1 MVRQRCSVKKRI
13 RTKRAPSRGLL
24 FLTASRFGRNQVLPE
39 AKTAGM
45 PALTALAAPRWNYS
59 ADPALDAMIAHIRD
73 TYPPHV
79 PAGLDRFHSLLG
91 ALGDP
96 QLLLPPVFHVAGT
109 NGKGSTVAFLQA
121 MLEAGGKRV
130 HRFISPHLVR
140 FSERIVL
147 GGREIPDD
155 LLKSLITEV
164 DAAAKGHEIS
174 FFEFFTALAFL
185 AFARHPADAVLL
197 EVGLGGLL
205 DATNVI
211 DNPACAVITR
221 ISYDHMRTLGDTLPA
236 IAAQKAGIIKRGC
249 PAAVAPQFD
258 PAVLPVFDAVA
269 AESGASCLQAG
280 GRDWQV
286 TPVQGGFRYRAGD
299 VVFDLPLPALQGA
312 HQILNAG
319 AAITALRLSP
329 FAALANVQTLSE
341 ALRRVRWAGRLE
353 RLQSGVLAALLPA
366 GWELWVDGA
375 HNDSG
380 ADTLREQIATWA
392 AADGLPLHLVTAFKA
407 RKTPDDFFRR
417 LAGCFASAQAVAFDI
432 DAPMEPPAALAALLT
447 AEGYDNVGVSE
458 SLPAALR
465 ALCFEYPAPARILV
479 TGSLYL
485 VGHALKLN
493 EIAG

>member
-1 MVRQRCSVKKRI
+1 M
-13 RTKRAPSRGLL
+13 
-24 FLTASRFGRNQVLPE
+24 LPE
-39 AKTAGM
+39 AKTAQA
-45 PALTALAAPRWNYS
+45 PVLPDITASDWNYS
-59 ADPALDAMIAHIRD
+59 ADPALDAMIAGIRD

-79 PAGLDRFHSLLG
+79 PAGLDRFRVLLA

-96 QLLLPPVFHVAGT
+96 QLSLPPVFHVAGT

-140 FSERIVL
+140 FSERIVV
-147 GGREIPDD
+147 GGHEIDGA
-155 LLKSLITEV
+155 LLKSLIAEV
-164 DAAAKGHEIS
+164 DAAARGREIS

-211 DNPACAVITR
+211 ENPACAVITR

-249 PAAVAPQFD
+249 PAVVAPQFD
-258 PAVLPVFDAVA
+258 DTVLPVFDARA
-269 AESGASCLQAG
+269 RETGASPLLAG
-280 GRDWQV
+280 GRDWHV
-286 TPVQGGFRYRAGD
+286 EATAGGFRYTAEG
-299 VVFDLPLPALQGA
+299 VSVDLPSPALHGA

-319 AAITALRLSP
+319 AAITALRHSP
-329 FAALANVQTLSE
+329 FAALANAATLTE
-341 ALRRVRWAGRLE
+341 AMTRVRWAGRLE
-353 RLQSGVLAALLPA
+353 HLQSGALATLLPA

-380 ADTLREQIATWA
+380 AETLRAQIDHWA
-392 AADGLPLHLVTAFKA
+392 AADGLPLHLLTAFKA
-407 RKTPDDFFRR
+407 RKSPDDFFRR
-417 LAGCFASAQAVAFDI
+417 LSGGFASAQVVGFDI
-432 DAPMEPPAALAALLT
+432 DAPMEPSDLLAALLA
-447 AEGYDNVGVSE
+447 AEGYDNIGVSE
-458 SLPAALR
+458 SLPQAMR
-465 ALCFEYPAPARILV
+465 ALFFKYPAPARILV

-493 EIAG
+493 DAAG

>member
-1 MVRQRCSVKKRI
+1 M
-13 RTKRAPSRGLL
+13 
-24 FLTASRFGRNQVLPE
+24 LPDIKIAE
-39 AKTAGM
+39 P
-45 PALTALAAPRWNYS
+45 PALPDVAEPRWNYS
-59 ADPALDAMIAHIRD
+59 ADPALEAMIARIRD
-73 TYPPHV
+73 AYPPHV
-79 PAGLDRFHSLLG
+79 PAGLDRFRRLLA

-96 QLLLPPVFHVAGT
+96 QRSLPPVFHVAGT
-109 NGKGSTVAFLQA
+109 NGKGSTVALLQA

-140 FSERIVL
+140 FSERIVI

-155 LLKSLITEV
+155 LLKSLILEV

-211 DNPACAVITR
+211 ENPVCAVITR

-249 PAAVAPQFD
+249 PVAVAPQFD
-258 PAVLPVFDAVA
+258 PAVLPVFDAAA
-269 AESGASCLQAG
+269 AESGAACLLAG

-286 TPVQGGFRYRAGD
+286 APVQDGFRYTAGD
-299 VVFDLPLPALQGA
+299 VSIDLPFPALNGA

-319 AAITALRLSP
+319 VAITALRLSP
-329 FAALANVQTLSE
+329 FAALADAQTLG
-341 ALRRVRWAGRLE
+341 AAMRRVRWPGRLE
-353 RLQSGVLAALLPA
+353 HLQTGALAALLPP
-366 GWELWVDGA
+366 GWELWIDGA

-380 ADTLREQIATWA
+380 ADTLRAQIAAWA
-392 AADGLPLHLVTAFKA
+392 ATDGKPLHLLTAFKA
-407 RKTPDDFFRR
+407 RKAPDDFFRR
-417 LAGCFASAQAVAFDI
+417 LAGCFVSAQAVAFDI
-432 DAPMEPPAALAALLT
+432 DAPMETPPSLAMLLE
-447 AEGYDNVGVSE
+447 AEGYDKVSVSE
-458 SLPAALR
+458 SLPEAIR